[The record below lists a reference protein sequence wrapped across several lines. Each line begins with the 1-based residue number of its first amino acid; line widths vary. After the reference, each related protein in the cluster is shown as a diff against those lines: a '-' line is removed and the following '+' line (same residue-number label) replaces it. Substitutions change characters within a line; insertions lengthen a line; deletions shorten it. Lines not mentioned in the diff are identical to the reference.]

1 MLLKGVMPHRPT
13 DIYVMG
19 LIFWELLAG
28 MMPSEGELIFPP
40 NIGFKVKFALSCH
53 DARLLN
59 ARYAAI
65 PDNVDL
71 VILEAVPPRPFPVET
86 LTLPALHIGGATSAA
101 V

>member
-1 MLLKGVMPHRPT
+1 MEISCHNAK
-13 DIYVMG
+13 DIQ
-19 LIFWELLAG
+19 ELS
-28 MMPSEGELIFPP
+28 MMPSEGELLFPP
-40 NIGFKVKFALSCH
+40 NIEFKVKFALSCH

-71 VILEAVPPRPFPVET
+71 VILEAVPPRPFPVAT
-86 LTLPALHIGGATSAA
+86 LTLPVLHIGGATSAA